1 MYTYPKRPAADFSQ
15 ADRSP
20 VISTEVKTQNMTST
34 VCIPFFSSSSCYD
47 PGMRIWGGTKR
58 GLEVQT
64 PHLSLYSLPFIS
76 LPSQGLHPGLLCLR
90 DAPTRSCVQG
100 QCLAPARPGM
110 ELRALSDGQ
119 MMGSRRWAVPRD
131 PHKGPDT
138 VHMLTQF
145 L

>member
-15 ADRSP
+15 ADRTS
-20 VISTEVKTQNMTST
+20 VISTEIKTQNMTST
-34 VCIPFFSSSSCYD
+34 LSILFFSPSSCYN
-47 PGMRIWGGTKR
+47 PGMRIWGGTRR
-58 GLEVQT
+58 GQT

-76 LPSQGLHPGLLCLR
+76 LPSQGPHPGLLCLR
-90 DAPTRSCVQG
+90 DAPTRSRVQG
-100 QCLAPARPGM
+100 QCLAPAGPGM
-110 ELRALSDGQ
+110 ELRALSDSQ
-119 MMGSRRWAVPRD
+119 MMDSQRWAVPRD